1 MTYRTLIAHMDIDGV
16 ILPASKRHT
25 QDLDLAEE
33 LAEHWSNRI
42 LGQVH
47 GQVGTLNYIAVQR
60 HDETLDTW
68 DTLTEFEW

>member
-1 MTYRTLIAHMDIDGV
+1 MDIDGV

-25 QDLDLAEE
+25 QDLALAEE